1 MRDTTL
7 QWILGTGGL
16 IMGAILGDIDG
27 FLIAF
32 LIFILCDYITGM
44 ISAAVRGEL
53 SSRIGIRGIAKK
65 AGELILVIVANV
77 MDSLVFNGDSSSFRL
92 MAILFLIGNE
102 GISIL
107 ENLREIGVPIPQK
120 IMNRLLDMVCE
131 EEEKEGK

>member
-77 MDSLVFNGDSSSFRL
+77 MDSLVFKGDSSSFRL

-131 EEEKEGK
+131 EEEKEGE